1 MHAIN
6 TCFGKICKIPT
17 SAWRYLLLQGN
28 LAAVAFSVCR
38 RRKGKWCLPAET
50 NLCKL
55 VINYAFMSKK
65 KNEN

>member
-28 LAAVAFSVCR
+28 LAAVVFLYVEGEKGNDVC
-38 RRKGKWCLPAET
+38 LQ
-50 NLCKL
+50 KL
-55 VINYAFMSKK
+55 IFAN
-65 KNEN
+65 